1 MTSLMVEEAG
11 QPTDTRQKLLEVAMA
26 LISKHGC
33 ASTSL
38 QMIAD
43 ELGIT
48 KAAIYYHFR
57 NRDELL
63 VALMEPMLHQSL
75 EVVEM
80 AESQPT
86 PRTQMEAMVR
96 GYAQIVT
103 KNRSLAAVVI
113 FDSSVR
119 RILQMQPEWGD
130 VIERQLALLMQLES
144 DASGFLKVTTL
155 FSGLAGAATAAPL
168 DIDDASLIEELSA
181 TGRRILG
188 LRQPRQRGD
197 TELNGNR
204 SAARRPD
211 PLPTRWKDVLT
222 EV

>member
-1 MTSLMVEEAG
+1 MSSSVVEEPG
-11 QPTDTRQKLLEVAMA
+11 QPTDTRQKLLDVAMS
-26 LISKHGC
+26 LISQHGC
-33 ASTSL
+33 ANTSL

-75 EVVEM
+75 EVVEF
-80 AESQPT
+80 AERKLT

-96 GYAQIVT
+96 GFSEIVT

-113 FDSSVR
+113 FDSTVR
-119 RILQMQPEWGD
+119 RILQTQPAWDD

-144 DASGFLKVTTL
+144 DTTGFLKVTTL
-155 FSGLAGAATAAPL
+155 FSGLSGAATAAPP
-168 DIDDASLIEELSA
+168 DVDDAVLIDELSA
-181 TGRRILG
+181 IGRRILG
-188 LRQPRQRGD
+188 LRQPRRRSD
-197 TELNGNR
+197 NELNAQA
-204 SAARRPD
+204 SAARPPT
-211 PLPTRWKDVLT
+211 PLPSRWKQILT
-222 EV
+222 QP

>member
-1 MTSLMVEEAG
+1 MSSLMVEEAV
-11 QPTDTRQKLLEVAMA
+11 QPTDTRQKLLDVAMA
-26 LISKHGC
+26 LISQHGC

-63 VALMEPMLHQSL
+63 VALMEPMLRQSL

-80 AESQPT
+80 AERQPT

-96 GYAQIVT
+96 GFSEIVT
-103 KNRSLAAVVI
+103 RNRSLAAVVI
-113 FDSSVR
+113 FDSTVR
-119 RILQMQPEWGD
+119 RILQTQPVWGD

-144 DASGFLKVTTL
+144 DTTGFLKVTTL
-155 FSGLAGAATAAPL
+155 FSGLAGAATAAPP
-168 DIDDASLIEELSA
+168 DVDDAVLVEELCA
-181 TGRRILG
+181 IGRRILG
-188 LRQPRQRGD
+188 LRQPRRRGD
-197 TELNGNR
+197 NELNADER
-204 SAARRPD
+204 AARRPAS
-211 PLPTRWKDVLT
+211 LPARWKDVLT
-222 EV
+222 QP